1 MYVFSCVDKN
11 PDRMEEATKQFQ
23 MIGRAWEVENGKY
36 GSDDRFSQILK
47 SVRGMTSTV
56 IRSMGMFYWC
66 CDEM

>member
-1 MYVFSCVDKN
+1 
-11 PDRMEEATKQFQ
+11 MEEATKQFQ

-36 GSDDRFSQILK
+36 GSDDRFSRILK